1 MVLLNYDE
9 KIKEIENNLESWS
22 KKILTPLGN
31 ITVVKSLSLCYLNWW
46 YTYFFRNLRHPKKP
60 LVDLK
65 KCFTTLVGV
74 EKTTKLR
81 DLS

>member
-46 YTYFFRNLRHPKKP
+46 YSGSHLMSYRLIEYPA
-60 LVDLK
+60 
-65 KCFTTLVGV
+65 
-74 EKTTKLR
+74 
-81 DLS
+81 